1 MNTKNNKFKKSTE
14 EKIVF
19 ILKKNGVTKA
29 SIFGSYARGDA
40 TKNSDVDILI
50 EPPRGIGLGFV
61 GIKLELEKKIGRKV
75 DLLTYNSIHPYLKK
89 YIVADEV
96 RII

>member
-1 MNTKNNKFKKSTE
+1 MNTKNKKFKKSTE
-14 EKIVF
+14 EQIVF

-29 SIFGSYARGDA
+29 SVFGSYARGDA

-50 EPPRGIGLGFV
+50 EPPKGIGLGFV

-89 YIVADEV
+89 YILADEV